1 MWMIALFL
9 LGLPGCKTPEDHVEE
24 ADEEVYNILDQ
35 KWQDDFGYKANYKL
49 TDMDPNAP
57 GAVSMVP
64 PSGVL
69 SLAEA
74 VAIATNYNRSYLSQK
89 EDLYTS
95 ALSLTLVRHEYA
107 AQWFGTVD
115 ATYVYNNG
123 NEETTLDT
131 QVGVEQ
137 QFLFGDAL
145 LIGAGLTTD
154 WFRFLTGDP
163 ETSLTSVLSATAS
176 APLLGVGQATLRR
189 EELTQAERNVLYRI
203 RNFNR
208 FRQDFVVTTIS
219 DYYRVLQ
226 QRSRVEIQN
235 ASFKSI
241 EASTNQIRMEFEVGQ
256 NTANAYGEAQ
266 QRLLE
271 AEQQKVTRLQDYER
285 ALDVFKITLALPTDL
300 DVQLDP
306 NELRLLELIGISEP
320 NYPEDEAIEMAL
332 NLRLD
337 LANVRDSL
345 VDAERQLVLAAKG
358 LGPQVEFIAS
368 ANVDST
374 PDTEFLRLRFH
385 EGLYRTGIAADLGLD
400 QKSERNA
407 YRRSLIDVQRQQRS
421 YDEEIDNIKL
431 EVRDSYRNL
440 LQTAESYRIQKLG
453 VELAQKRVE
462 EQKIRLQYGSGD
474 VRQLMDS
481 ENSLVNAQDA
491 LVNAL
496 VDHLNAKLRFFRDV
510 GILRVLPDGM
520 WEQANL

>member
-1 MWMIALFL
+1 MI
-9 LGLPGCKTPEDHVEE
+9 
-24 ADEEVYNILDQ
+24 
-35 KWQDDFGYKANYKL
+35 
-49 TDMDPNAP
+49 
-57 GAVSMVP
+57 
-64 PSGVL
+64 PSSGML

-74 VAIATNYNRSYLSQK
+74 VAIATKYNRNYQSQK
-89 EDLYTS
+89 ESLYTS
-95 ALSLTLVRHEYA
+95 ALSLTLVRHQYA

-115 ATYVYNNG
+115 TTYTYNNG
-123 NEETTLDT
+123 NEETTLNT
-131 QVGVEQ
+131 EVGVDQ
-137 QFLFGDAL
+137 QFLLGDTA

-154 WFRFLTGDP
+154 WARFLTGDP
-163 ETSLTSVLSATAS
+163 ETSLTSVLSATVS
-176 APLLGVGQATLRR
+176 APLLGAGEAKLRR
-189 EELTQAERNVLYRI
+189 EELTQAERSVLYQI
-203 RNFNR
+203 RDFNGY
-208 FRQDFVVTTIS
+208 RQDFVVTTIS

-226 QRSRVEIQN
+226 QKARVEIQN
-235 ASFKSI
+235 ASYKSI
-241 EASTNQIRMEFEVGQ
+241 EASTTQIRMEFEVGQ

-271 AEQQKVTRLQDYER
+271 AEQQKVTRLQEYER
-285 ALDVFKITLALPTDL
+285 ALDAFKITLALPTDL

-306 NELRLLELIGISEP
+306 NELRLLDTLGISEP
-320 NYPEDEAIEMAL
+320 NYSEENAIAMAL
-332 NLRLD
+332 VYRLD
-337 LANVRDSL
+337 LANVRDGLDDS
-345 VDAERQLVLAAKG
+345 ERQLILAAKG

-374 PDTEFLRLRFH
+374 PETEFMRLRFH
-385 EGLYRTGIAADLGLD
+385 EGLYRTGISADLGLD

-407 YRRSLIDVQRQQRS
+407 YRRALIDVQRQQRS

-440 LQTAESYRIQKLG
+440 IQTAESYRIQKLG

-481 ENSLVNAQDA
+481 ENSLVNAQDS

-510 GILRVLPDGM
+510 GVLRVLPDGM
-520 WEQANL
+520 WEQANYEDE